1 MVATLTRTADTER
14 HAGRATLA
22 IVSLAQFMLVLDVSI
37 VNVALPVIRSDLGM
51 SARALQWV
59 VTSYALVF
67 GGFLLLAGRGADL
80 LGHRRMFM
88 AGMVIFIVAS
98 LACGLALD
106 GMSLIIA
113 RAVEGLGAAIVSPAT
128 LSILTAT
135 FTGEGRR
142 RALAIWTAASISG
155 GAVGGLLGGV
165 LTQEATWRLIFVINV
180 PVGLALLA
188 AGRADLPLDRVATRR
203 HRPDVVGA
211 LLVTG
216 GVVAIV
222 FACTAAGAHGV
233 RSLGTAAA
241 VAVAAVALV
250 GFCAV
255 ERRAEEPI
263 IPPALVRSREVVIG
277 NVLGFLSFMAVFAN
291 WYFLSLYLQSVRHY
305 SPAEVGLTFLPLTLA
320 VIAGSQLGFAALRA
334 FSPRV
339 VVAGGAL
346 VAAGGLFWIGA
357 RLTPQQTVVGILL
370 ADAWS
375 LVGGG
380 VIFAPITVAATATVA
395 RSFSGVASG
404 LLNTTRQLGGAV
416 GLAVLSTIATAYGS
430 HAGSPSSAAGR
441 TSGYGVAFAV
451 GAALFVI
458 TAAVGAFLG
467 SGKGDGDPS
476 LA

>member
-1 MVATLTRTADTER
+1 MVATLTRTADR

-37 VNVALPVIRSDLGM
+37 VNVALPVVRSDLGM
-51 SARALQWV
+51 TTRALQWV

-67 GGFLLLAGRGADL
+67 GGLLLLAGRGADL

-88 AGMVIFIVAS
+88 AGMVIFMVAS
-98 LACGLALD
+98 LACGLAPD
-106 GMSLIIA
+106 GMFLIIA

-128 LSILTAT
+128 LSILMAT
-135 FTGEGRR
+135 FTGEARR

-155 GAVGGLLGGV
+155 GAVGGLLGGM
-165 LTQEATWRLIFVINV
+165 LTQEATWRLIFFINV

-188 AGRADLPLDRVATRR
+188 AGRADLPLDAVATRR

-216 GVVAIV
+216 GVAAIV
-222 FACTAAGAHGV
+222 FACTAAGAEGL
-233 RSLGTAAA
+233 RSVTTGAAI
-241 VAVAAVALV
+241 AVAAMALV
-250 GFCAV
+250 GFWAV
-255 ERRAEEPI
+255 ERRSQAPVV
-263 IPPALVRSREVVIG
+263 PPTLVRSREVVIG

-291 WYFLSLYLQSVRHY
+291 WYFLSLYLQGVRGY
-305 SPAEVGLTFLPLTLA
+305 SPAAVGLAFLPLTLA

-339 VVAGGAL
+339 AVGGGAL
-346 VAAGGLFWIGA
+346 VAAAGLFWIGA

-380 VIFAPITVAATATVA
+380 VIFAPITVAATAAVA

-416 GLAVLSTIATAYGS
+416 GLAVLSTIATAYSS

-441 TSGYGVAFAV
+441 TSGYAVAFTV
-451 GAALFVI
+451 GAAVFVI

-467 SGKGDGDPS
+467 GAKDDGDPP

>member
-1 MVATLTRTADTER
+1 
-14 HAGRATLA
+14 
-22 IVSLAQFMLVLDVSI
+22 
-37 VNVALPVIRSDLGM
+37 
-51 SARALQWV
+51 LQWV

-106 GMSLIIA
+106 GMFLIIA

-135 FTGEGRR
+135 FTGERRR

-188 AGRADLPLDRVATRR
+188 AGRADLPLDRFATRR

-222 FACTAAGAHGV
+222 FACTAAGARGV